1 MKATVMFVHQAS
13 SSPSEETMFL
23 IVASEST
30 PKNVPAM
37 FPTPPVSI
45 VPPIIEDAIA
55 FIS

>member
-1 MKATVMFVHQAS
+1 MNATVMFVHHAS
-13 SSPSEETMFL
+13 SRPREETMFL

-45 VPPIIEDAIA
+45 VPPMIEEAMA